1 MPALAP
7 TTRRRSSVPGGMSP
21 PSLSPTAPDTVN
33 LSSVVGSRCSVPRR
47 PDRRRRIARRFV
59 IGRAVTLL
67 LPQVSESKQYA
78 YGESLMRVEQRVF
91 KAAMAGSYR
100 PRADIACLLVTAE

>member
-1 MPALAP
+1 M
-7 TTRRRSSVPGGMSP
+7 
-21 PSLSPTAPDTVN
+21 
-33 LSSVVGSRCSVPRR
+33 
-47 PDRRRRIARRFV
+47 